1 MLRFHTHIQATPAG
15 ITRAAKL
22 TTAGCT
28 LVPLVLPQP
37 ATRPTWGVT
46 FDAAAEQ
53 LARLPRFFYEPD
65 GSFAWFSALGTAPW
79 RLEGNLYDRGDELA
93 YVEVKGTCPEQ
104 EFNQLLA
111 ALGWPVAP
119 LMFQVS
125 RLGLYLDE
133 SDFRRLAA
141 TSGGAI

>member
-1 MLRFHTHIQATPAG
+1 MLRFHTHIQAAPLGT
-15 ITRAAKL
+15 TRAAEL
-22 TTAGCT
+22 TIAGCT
-28 LVPLVLPQP
+28 LVPLLLPQP
-37 ATRPTWGVT
+37 ATRPKWGVT

-53 LARLPRFFYEPD
+53 LVRLPRFFYEPD
-65 GSFAWFSALGTAPW
+65 GSFAWFSAPGSASW

-93 YVEVKGTCPEQ
+93 YVELKGTCPE
-104 EFNQLLA
+104 EELNQLLA
-111 ALGWPVAP
+111 ALGWPTAP

-141 TSGGAI
+141 TPSGAI